1 MAARDGRRVRLRYRS
16 AEGDETERDGLR
28 RDLVARPRLAC
39 RLDQSPERDGK
50 WLAQPLR
57 HAHGE

>member
-1 MAARDGRRVRLRYRS
+1 VPHELGESARDRPERD
-16 AEGDETERDGLR
+16 EGDETERDGLG